1 MAHAH
6 VHAPA
11 HSSAHASAHARRPRT
26 GMPALMGPVLVGL
39 VYGLWALAIQRK
51 GEPATG
57 GEILLAVVAGA
68 VVAVLF
74 HVLRHQARRLPD
86 ETRAAAW
93 GVSAGVAVGFLH
105 SLVNTSVLW
114 SSTLGFFVAL
124 GVIPLA
130 YYRFA
135 EVEK

>member
-1 MAHAH
+1 
-6 VHAPA
+6 
-11 HSSAHASAHARRPRT
+11 
-26 GMPALMGPVLVGL
+26 MPAPVRRGLAALTGPVLVGL

-57 GEILLAVVAGA
+57 GEILLSVVAGV
-68 VVAVLF
+68 VVAVVF
-74 HVLRHQARRLPD
+74 HVLRHQARRLQD

-93 GVSAGVAVGFLH
+93 GVSAGIAVGFLH

-114 SSTLGFFVAL
+114 SGTLGFFVAL